1 MSGKD
6 VDSVN
11 GVSRYL
17 AKYQMIKKSGEIY
30 FEW

>member
-11 GVSRYL
+11 ETSRYL
-17 AKYQMIKKSGEIY
+17 TKYQMIKKSGEIY

>member
-11 GVSRYL
+11 GMSRYL
-17 AKYQMIKKSGEIY
+17 TKYQVIKKSGEIY

>member
-11 GVSRYL
+11 GISRYL
-17 AKYQMIKKSGEIY
+17 IKYQMIKKSSEIY